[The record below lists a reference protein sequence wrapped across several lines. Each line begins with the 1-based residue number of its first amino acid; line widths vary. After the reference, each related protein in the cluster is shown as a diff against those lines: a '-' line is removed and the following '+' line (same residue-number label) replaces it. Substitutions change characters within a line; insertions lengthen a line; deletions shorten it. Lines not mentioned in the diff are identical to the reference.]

1 MLVYMWLYKI
11 RLFVVVKTVLVGEDH
26 ILPYQSYAPDG
37 RLLTLLQSIEI
48 DPGPPLSPLQD
59 MVDPSSS
66 GPETSHRVSAS
77 ELALLK
83 DLEAFDPFPSVPQN
97 LNTIADREASLK
109 RTVGAYIM
117 AIQFAARITLFRTPS
132 DEWETRLTMSN
143 LNPCKMSAFSP
154 LSQGEAPPNQA
165 DKMP

>member
-26 ILPYQSYAPDG
+26 ILPYQSHALDG

-48 DPGPPLSPLQD
+48 DPGPPFNPSQD

-66 GPETSHRVSAS
+66 RPEKSHRVSTS

-83 DLEAFDPFPSVPQN
+83 DLEAFDPFPSEPPN
-97 LNTIADREASLK
+97 LNTVANREAYLK
-109 RTVGAYIM
+109 RTAGMYIM
-117 AIQFAARITLFRTPS
+117 AI
-132 DEWETRLTMSN
+132 
-143 LNPCKMSAFSP
+143 
-154 LSQGEAPPNQA
+154 
-165 DKMP
+165 